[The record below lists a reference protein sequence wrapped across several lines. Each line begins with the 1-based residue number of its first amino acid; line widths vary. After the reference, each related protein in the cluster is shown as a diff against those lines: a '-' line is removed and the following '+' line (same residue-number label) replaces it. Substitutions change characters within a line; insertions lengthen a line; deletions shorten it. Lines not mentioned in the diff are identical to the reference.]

1 MTVSQSSNPLGP
13 PALMAAAAPCP
24 ARRRRAFATIMAVV
38 LIGLVVTSLVAVT
51 AAVTADVRRTRQL
64 GADTQFRQL
73 LLAGAADAAA
83 HAKTWGEAPTPQS
96 WALAL
101 PEALTEQGYRVQLS
115 VVAAKAPAGADTV
128 EVRVDAAGPTLTKL
142 QTLQFVRS
150 AEEWKLRDVG
160 RGNND

>member
-1 MTVSQSSNPLGP
+1 MTLPQPSNAPGP
-13 PALMAAAAPCP
+13 PAFSAAAAPCP
-24 ARRRRAFATIMAVV
+24 TCRRRAFATIMAIV
-38 LIGLVVTSLVAVT
+38 LIGLVVASLAAVT

-83 HAKTWGEAPTPQS
+83 HAKAWGDAPAPQS

-101 PEALTEQGYRVQLS
+101 PQALTEQGYRVQLS
-115 VVAAKAPAGADTV
+115 VVLPSAPPGADAV
-128 EVRVDAAGPTLTKL
+128 EVRVDATGPNLTKL
-142 QTLQFVRS
+142 QTLRFVRS

-160 RGNND
+160 RGIDE